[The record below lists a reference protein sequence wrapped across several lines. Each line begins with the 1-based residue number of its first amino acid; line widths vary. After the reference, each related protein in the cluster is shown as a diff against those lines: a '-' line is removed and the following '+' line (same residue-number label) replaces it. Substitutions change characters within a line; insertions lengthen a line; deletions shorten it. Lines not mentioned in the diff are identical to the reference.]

1 MRKKSRRSNIQ
12 PKSNYNSLFSA
23 VNFRVLR
30 CIGIFDYKNSAHA
43 LAISRDTVYL
53 RLICQQTQIHIQ
65 IINGGVNN
73 VYFELKLNA
82 YLFSPVCFNILA
94 SLT

>member
-12 PKSNYNSLFSA
+12 PKSDYNSLFSA

-82 YLFSPVCFNILA
+82 YLFSPVCLNILA
-94 SLT
+94 FLT